1 MRQSTPSGP
10 PQIGTDSNVP
20 STLSQS
26 NSLSMRNQSTS
37 YSLTNR
43 STTPRNA
50 TGNGTH
56 LSLPVSEAV
65 FENESSPID
74 KVGSNSRVSM
84 SLIETVTVALN
95 ASGGMSNGDGSKSGK
110 LSVLGKDGKA
120 WTQFVGV

>member
-1 MRQSTPSGP
+1 
-10 PQIGTDSNVP
+10 
-20 STLSQS
+20 
-26 NSLSMRNQSTS
+26 MRNQSTS
-37 YSLTNR
+37 YSLSNR
-43 STTPRNA
+43 STTPRNV

-74 KVGSNSRVSM
+74 KVGSNSRVS
-84 SLIETVTVALN
+84 LIETVTVALN
-95 ASGGMSNGDGSKSGK
+95 ASGGMSNSDGSKSGK